1 MGARQFKKKKKETI
15 DRTVMRSRD
24 KTSQPAKPKE
34 IAERIASRAPFDRN
48 KSAKA
53 NQRAV
58 EAADRLLKEMGDVL
72 KHLEKK
78 R

>member
-1 MGARQFKKKKKETI
+1 
-15 DRTVMRSRD
+15 MRSRD
-24 KTSQPAKPKE
+24 KTSQPSKPKE
-34 IAERIASRAPFDRN
+34 IAEGIAIRAPFDRH

-58 EAADRLLKEMGDVL
+58 EAADRLLREMGDVL